1 MHVADWISAVVPAGG
16 RGVRMGSDVPKQ
28 FLTLG
33 DIPLLVHALKIFESS
48 SIISEVVLVVPEDD
62 CAYCRDHIVPM
73 YGLKKISQVVGG
85 GRRRQDSVLN
95 GIQATNPTS
104 DIVVVHDAARPFV
117 TERMIADVVET
128 AQKHGAAIVAIPV
141 RDTVKRVNVDGFVK
155 ETLSREELWVAQTPQ
170 AFRRDILLRA
180 HEQGATDGV
189 DATDDAFLVE
199 RMGLSVSIIQ
209 GSPDNIKVTN
219 PEDLQMGYAILTA
232 SHNESRP

>member
-1 MHVADWISAVVPAGG
+1 MADWISAVVPAGG

-104 DIVVVHDAARPFV
+104 DIVVVHDAVRPFV
-117 TERMIADVVET
+117 TERMIADVVK
-128 AQKHGAAIVAIPV
+128 AARKHGAAIVAIPL
-141 RDTVKRVNVDGFVK
+141 RDTVKRVNFDGLIE
-155 ETLSREELWVAQTPQ
+155 ETLSREKLWAAQTPQ
-170 AFRRDILLRA
+170 AFQRDILLRA
-180 HEQGATDGV
+180 HEQGETDGV

-199 RMGLSVSIIQ
+199 RMGLSVSVVQ
-209 GSPDNIKVTN
+209 GSFHNIKVTR
-219 PEDLQMGYAILTA
+219 PEDLQMGQAILSANRT
-232 SHNESRP
+232 ESFR

>member
-104 DIVVVHDAARPFV
+104 DIVVVHDAVRPFV
-117 TERMIADVVET
+117 TERMIADVVK
-128 AQKHGAAIVAIPV
+128 AARKHGAAIVAIPL
-141 RDTVKRVNVDGFVK
+141 RDTVKRVNFDGLIE
-155 ETLSREELWVAQTPQ
+155 ETLSREKLWAAQTPQ
-170 AFRRDILLRA
+170 AFQRDILLRA
-180 HEQGATDGV
+180 HEQGETDGV

-199 RMGLSVSIIQ
+199 RMGLSVSVVQ
-209 GSPDNIKVTN
+209 GSFHNIKVTR
-219 PEDLQMGYAILTA
+219 PEDLQMGQAILSANRT
-232 SHNESRP
+232 ESFR

>member
-1 MHVADWISAVVPAGG
+1 MADWISAVVPAGG

-62 CAYCRDHIVPM
+62 CAYCRDHIVSM

-128 AQKHGAAIVAIPV
+128 AQKHGAAIVGIPV
-141 RDTVKRVNVDGFVK
+141 RDTVKRVNVDGFV
-155 ETLSREELWVAQTPQ
+155 
-170 AFRRDILLRA
+170 
-180 HEQGATDGV
+180 
-189 DATDDAFLVE
+189 
-199 RMGLSVSIIQ
+199 
-209 GSPDNIKVTN
+209 
-219 PEDLQMGYAILTA
+219 
-232 SHNESRP
+232 